1 MMLRKTWGELR
12 WMTVAYLLILEAML
26 VPAILLWP
34 NLRGEMPAIGRLVPF
49 EFAQRMIE
57 GISNRDES
65 AAYLAYIAVQA
76 FFKGV
81 NVMGIAAAVLFGT
94 GLIARE
100 RECQTLEFLLA
111 RPISRSRV
119 LAGKFC
125 VAAIAIVVPI
135 FLVSWSAIP
144 WSMTIEEELPFW
156 ELTLASAHSS
166 LFVLAILAFTLICS
180 VLARNQ
186 VQAAFAVGI
195 VVISQVTIFFIQE
208 IRVASVFRL
217 SDFDV
222 YGPIM
227 AGNLGA
233 AQLLGGKSLWLA
245 VSIIALYLVADR
257 LFRRAD
263 L

>member
-1 MMLRKTWGELR
+1 MFAKTWKELR
-12 WMTVAYLLILEAML
+12 WMAFTYLVILEAML

-34 NLRGEMPAIGRLVPF
+34 NLREEMPAIGRLMPF
-49 EFAQRMIE
+49 EFAQRIIE
-57 GISNRDES
+57 GISSRDDS
-65 AAYLAYIAVQA
+65 AAYLAYMAVQA

-100 RECQTLEFLLA
+100 RECQSLEFLLA
-111 RPISRSRV
+111 RPISRSRI
-119 LAGKFC
+119 LAGKFLM
-125 VAAIAIVVPI
+125 AALLVVVPI

-144 WSMTIEEELPFW
+144 WSTMVEERLPFW
-156 ELTLASAHSS
+156 ELTLASMHSS
-166 LFVLAILAFTLICS
+166 LFVLSILGFTVICS
-180 VLARNQ
+180 VVARSQ

-195 VVISQVTIFFIQE
+195 VVISQVTIYFIQE
-208 IRVASVFRL
+208 IRVASIFRL

-233 AQLLGGKSLWLA
+233 AKLFGGMSLWLA
-245 VSIIALYLVADR
+245 VSVVVLYLIADR
-257 LFRRAD
+257 LFRKAD

>member
-1 MMLRKTWGELR
+1 MMFLKTWKELR
-12 WMTVAYLLILEAML
+12 WMALTYLLILEAML

-65 AAYLAYIAVQA
+65 AAYLAYIAVQV

-111 RPISRSRV
+111 RPLSRSRV

-125 VAAIAIVVPI
+125 LAALAVVIPI
-135 FLVSWSAIP
+135 FLVSWSAMA
-144 WSMTIEEELPFW
+144 WSASIDEQLPFW
-156 ELTLASAHSS
+156 ELTLASIQSS
-166 LFVLAILAFTLICS
+166 LFVLAILAFTVICS

-186 VQAAFAVGI
+186 LQAAFVVGV
-195 VVISQVTIFFIQE
+195 VVISQVTIYFIQE
-208 IRVASVFRL
+208 IRVASIFRL

-233 AQLLGGKSLWLA
+233 MQLFQGMSLWLA
-245 VSIIALYLVADR
+245 VSVVVLYVIADR
-257 LFRRAD
+257 LFKRAD